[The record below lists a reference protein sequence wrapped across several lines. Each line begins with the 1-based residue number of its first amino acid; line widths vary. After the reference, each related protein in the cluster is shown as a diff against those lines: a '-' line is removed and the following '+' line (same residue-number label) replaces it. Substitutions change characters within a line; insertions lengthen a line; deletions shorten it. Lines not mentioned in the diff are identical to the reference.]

1 MTIRSNVLF
10 TAATAV
16 AVAPLFSYAP
26 VPVSRESVWWPIET
40 KRYVA
45 DTESTAGYLAKEGI
59 AAKSSFISSE
69 QVVGSLSKSIF
80 HPAAERLLS
89 FKSLSEDFDGEGAH
103 QPDHAALE
111 LAASFI
117 ELLPFFAPQPSV
129 GVNSEGQAVVEFHDD
144 NELGQVIFTGN
155 NEIEAYFATDDA
167 PSTFIEGSINDVEV
181 KRQFRRAFGFPLV
194 A

>member
-1 MTIRSNVLF
+1 MTVRSNVLF

-16 AVAPLFSYAP
+16 AVAPLFGYAP
-26 VPVSRESVWWPIET
+26 IPVSRESVWWPIET

-45 DTESTAGYLAKEGI
+45 DMETTVGYLSYEGI
-59 AAKSSFISSE
+59 SAKPSFVSTE
-69 QVVGSLSKSIF
+69 QVAGLTSKSVF
-80 HPAAERLLS
+80 YPAVERLMS
-89 FKSLSEDFDGEGAH
+89 FKSLTEDFDGEGA
-103 QPDHAALE
+103 QKPDHVAIE

-144 NELGQVIFTGN
+144 NELGQVIFSGN

-167 PSTFIEGSINDVEV
+167 PSVFIEGSITDVDV
-181 KRQFRRAFGFPLV
+181 QLQFRKAFGFPLV